1 MPIPI
6 ITNDPDDPASQFTDN
21 RSVSGN
27 KVPDT
32 RRLDW
37 RPIAYFLTLTLVF
50 GVLTVLGAALGD
62 FVYGAIIVSL
72 LALICLPSDERMART
87 K

>member
-1 MPIPI
+1 MGKTI
-6 ITNDPDDPASQFTDN
+6 ISDN
-21 RSVSGN
+21 RSVSGKKTN
-27 KVPDT
+27 I
-32 RRLDW
+32 RRPDW
-37 RPIAYFLTLTLVF
+37 RPVAYFLTLTLVF
-50 GVLTVLGAALGD
+50 GTLIVLGAALSD